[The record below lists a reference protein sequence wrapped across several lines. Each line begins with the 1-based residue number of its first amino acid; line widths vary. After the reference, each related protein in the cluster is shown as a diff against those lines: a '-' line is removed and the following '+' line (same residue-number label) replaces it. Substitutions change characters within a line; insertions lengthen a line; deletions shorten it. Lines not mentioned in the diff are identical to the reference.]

1 MKNYYYHLIIIAAYL
16 CSVSIVQSGAVLKFI
31 TCLINRRH
39 PLLRYR
45 CFRTP
50 LLRTKSPVKNI
61 YCVNI
66 FLMLLPMKVFASEEN
81 PSPISTPPIISTDPM
96 SGSYLIQL
104 ILGLI
109 VVLICIV
116 ALAWFA
122 KRMNRLQSSTGGVLK
137 IIGGLSMGSRERVVL
152 IQVGSEQLLIGV
164 SPGRINTLHVL
175 EAPLEDV
182 GINAEKTFATSLAEA
197 VFQKNSVTY
206 RQKTND
212 A

>member
-1 MKNYYYHLIIIAAYL
+1 
-16 CSVSIVQSGAVLKFI
+16 
-31 TCLINRRH
+31 
-39 PLLRYR
+39 
-45 CFRTP
+45 
-50 LLRTKSPVKNI
+50 
-61 YCVNI
+61 
-66 FLMLLPMKVFASEEN
+66 MLLPMKVFASEEN
-81 PSPISTPPIISTDPM
+81 PSPINTPPIISADPM

-104 ILGLI
+104 IMGLI

-175 EAPLEDV
+175 ETPLEDV

>member
-1 MKNYYYHLIIIAAYL
+1 MKNYCYHLILIVACL
-16 CSVSIVQSGAVLKFI
+16 CSVSIVLSSTVLKFI
-31 TCLINRRH
+31 TCLINGRH
-39 PLLRYR
+39 SLLRYR
-45 CFRTP
+45 CLRTP
-50 LLRTKSPVKNI
+50 LLRAKSQFTNI

-81 PSPISTPPIISTDPM
+81 PSPINTSPIISADPM

-122 KRMNRLQSSTGGVLK
+122 KRMNRLQSSTGGMLK

-152 IQVGSEQLLIGV
+152 LQVGSEQLLIGV

-175 EAPLEDV
+175 EAPLEDA

>member
-1 MKNYYYHLIIIAAYL
+1 MKNYCYHLILIAAYL
-16 CSVSIVQSGAVLKFI
+16 CSVSIVLSSTVLKLI
-31 TCLINRRH
+31 TGLINELH

-45 CFRTP
+45 YIHTLF
-50 LLRTKSPVKNI
+50 LRTKSLINNI
-61 YCVNI
+61 YTVSI
-66 FLMLLPMKVFASEEN
+66 FFMLLPFKVFAAEES
-81 PSPISTPPIISTDPM
+81 PSPINTSPVINADPM
-96 SGSYLIQL
+96 SGSYLFQL

-152 IQVGSEQLLIGV
+152 LQVGSEQLLIGV

-175 EAPLEDV
+175 EAPLEDA
-182 GINAEKTFATSLAEA
+182 GINEEKTFATSLAEA

-206 RQKTND
+206 GQKTND

>member
-1 MKNYYYHLIIIAAYL
+1 MKNYCYHFNY
-16 CSVSIVQSGAVLKFI
+16 
-31 TCLINRRH
+31 
-39 PLLRYR
+39 
-45 CFRTP
+45 
-50 LLRTKSPVKNI
+50 I

-66 FLMLLPMKVFASEEN
+66 LFMLLPMKVFASEEN
-81 PSPISTPPIISTDPM
+81 PSQINTSPIISTDPM
-96 SGSYLIQL
+96 SGSYLFQL

-122 KRMNRLQSSTGGVLK
+122 KRMNRLQSSTGGMLK
-137 IIGGLSMGSRERVVL
+137 IIGGISMGSRERVVL
-152 IQVGSEQLLIGV
+152 LQVGSDQLLIGV

-175 EAPLEDV
+175 DTPLENTD
-182 GINAEKTFATSLAEA
+182 INAEKTFAASLSEA